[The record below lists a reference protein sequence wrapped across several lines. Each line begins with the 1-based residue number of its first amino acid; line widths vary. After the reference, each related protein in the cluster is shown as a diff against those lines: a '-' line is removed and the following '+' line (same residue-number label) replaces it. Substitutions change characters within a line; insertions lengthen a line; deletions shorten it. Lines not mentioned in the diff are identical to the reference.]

1 MNELKNFKERKL
13 AEFDKEISKLCWPA
27 SIAFAKQFISD
38 LIDEMIELNHPFFKA
53 DMETWEITE
62 LEPGKIETLTNLNS

>member
-1 MNELKNFKERKL
+1 
-13 AEFDKEISKLCWPA
+13 
-27 SIAFAKQFISD
+27 
-38 LIDEMIELNHPFFKA
+38 MIELNHPFFKA